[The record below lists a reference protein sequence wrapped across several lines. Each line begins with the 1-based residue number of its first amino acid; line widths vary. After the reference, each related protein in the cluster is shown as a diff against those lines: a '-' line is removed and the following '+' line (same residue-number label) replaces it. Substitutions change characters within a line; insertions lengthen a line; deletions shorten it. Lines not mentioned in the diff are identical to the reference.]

1 MATEADVKTFGPGR
15 RSGTSNHV
23 ERSMVDGKTGIV
35 NIGGLQWLDYAQAG
49 PRKAMSLVREQ
60 KRQYLTPQRPAWV
73 SYWPL
78 LSGFRRAVS
87 SPDPAAE
94 LARVA
99 GQTGRT
105 EDWRAA
111 VYRQCAEGFLHL
123 LPRGATGV
131 PAALVTWAESDLRVT
146 LRHLIG
152 LRLRGDEYLVVAPY
166 CKEPPLTQ
174 ETAEVLL
181 HLMDELI
188 DHILPGATPVVFDT
202 RHARRFRMH
211 RRTNRQQLDAY
222 VKGLAAGYLRQ
233 WSLAA

>member
-1 MATEADVKTFGPGR
+1 
-15 RSGTSNHV
+15 
-23 ERSMVDGKTGIV
+23 MVDGKPGIV

-60 KRQYLTPQRPAWV
+60 KRQYLTPQGPAWV

-87 SPDPAAE
+87 SPEPAAE
-94 LARVA
+94 LERVIAGVA
-99 GQTGRT
+99 GKD
-105 EDWRAA
+105 DWREA
-111 VYRQCAEGFLHL
+111 VYRQCVQGFLQL

-131 PAALVTWAESDLRVT
+131 PAARVTWAESDLRVT

-152 LRLRGDEYLVVAPY
+152 LRLRNDEYVVVAPY

-181 HLMDELI
+181 HLMEGLI
-188 DHILPGATPVVFDT
+188 DSILPGATPVVFDT
-202 RHARRFRMH
+202 RHGRRFRLH
-211 RRTNRQQLDAY
+211 RRTNRNQLDAY
-222 VKGLAAGYLRQ
+222 IRGLAAGYLRQ